1 MRIFLL
7 SIALFSCSNPRH
19 KLPVLPPGSEQP
31 SGDGRG
37 QGKAFV
43 VLQKPAPS
51 LLGSGWE
58 FNSLAR
64 GQPLR
69 AKPEQIFLSD

>member
-1 MRIFLL
+1 M
-7 SIALFSCSNPRH
+7 
-19 KLPVLPPGSEQP
+19 LPPGSEQP

-51 LLGSGWE
+51 LRGSGWE